1 MSAVAI
7 PETFALF
14 LAGWNEWDAE
24 KRRALF
30 EQAVSPDVEFTDPL
44 HALSGIEAFLAMVA
58 DFQASRPGAVTVRT
72 SEINLHHNVA
82 RYHWAIM
89 INGQKLIDGFDA
101 VQLDE
106 QQRFRRISGF
116 FGLLPITG

>member
-1 MSAVAI
+1 MAYL

-14 LAGWNEWDAE
+14 LAGWNEWDE
-24 KRRALF
+24 GRRRALF

-44 HALSGIEAFLAMVA
+44 HKLSGREAFLAMVA

-72 SEINLHHNVA
+72 SAIDLHHDVA

-89 INGQKLIDGFDA
+89 IDGQKLIDGFDA

-106 QQRFRRISGF
+106 QRRFRRISGF
-116 FGLLPITG
+116 FGLLPIAE